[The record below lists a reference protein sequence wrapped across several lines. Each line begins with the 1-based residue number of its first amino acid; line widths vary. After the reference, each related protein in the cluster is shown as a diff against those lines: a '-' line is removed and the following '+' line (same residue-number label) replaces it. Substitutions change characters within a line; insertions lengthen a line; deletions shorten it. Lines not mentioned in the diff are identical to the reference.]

1 MLIYMLFRMS
11 LSTEINKG
19 TCTSDIQCS
28 NGKTFPYLIC
38 MSKEDVP
45 LRYWVLTVRKFF

>member
-1 MLIYMLFRMS
+1 MS
-11 LSTEINKG
+11 LSAEINKLRY
-19 TCTSDIQCS
+19 TSVMNWS
-28 NGKTFPYLIC
+28 NGQEFSYLIC